1 MPIVKVFL
9 IRFYSISVHNLLFY
23 LQIVMK
29 FYNQVHMEYVTH
41 RKFYIS
47 AELECLSFIKFY
59 TYNVI

>member
-1 MPIVKVFL
+1 MLIVKVFL

-23 LQIVMK
+23 LQIMK